1 MDKKVY
7 RNNKINE
14 EVISCELD
22 SGLKIYFIPKKGY
35 SKKYAIF
42 ATNYG
47 SNDNRFIPIG
57 EKNVLEVPQG
67 VAHFLEHKLFE
78 EPDEDIIDK
87 FSRLGT
93 DVNAYTNF
101 NQTAYLFSCTD
112 NFYESLEL
120 LIKFVQNPYFT
131 NENVEKEK
139 GIIAQEIKMY
149 EDNPGWRV
157 FFNCLRGMY
166 YEHPVKIDIAGT
178 VESIQ
183 KIDVNILYKCY
194 NTFYNPKNMILVM
207 TGDISFDKAVEAV
220 ERVEKKDINS
230 SEDIVRIYNE
240 EPNSIKEKYIEEKL
254 ITYMP
259 IFAIGFKEKDIGFLG
274 EKLIKREVTT
284 NILLDMLFGQSS
296 EFYQE
301 LYNEGIIDG
310 SFGGQYTGHENY
322 GHSVISGQSKNPE
335 LVLERIIKYLNELK
349 SKGLKEEDFLRIKK
363 KSMGSDLMG
372 FNSVEFIAN
381 NFVNYYFLDYLFINL
396 LDIYDKITFDDVFHR
411 FNSHFDKD
419 NYTLSVIKPM

>member
-157 FFNCLRGMY
+157 FL
-166 YEHPVKIDIAGT
+166 T
-178 VESIQ
+178 V
-183 KIDVNILYKCY
+183 
-194 NTFYNPKNMILVM
+194 
-207 TGDISFDKAVEAV
+207 
-220 ERVEKKDINS
+220 
-230 SEDIVRIYNE
+230 
-240 EPNSIKEKYIEEKL
+240 
-254 ITYMP
+254 
-259 IFAIGFKEKDIGFLG
+259 
-274 EKLIKREVTT
+274 
-284 NILLDMLFGQSS
+284 
-296 EFYQE
+296 
-301 LYNEGIIDG
+301 
-310 SFGGQYTGHENY
+310 
-322 GHSVISGQSKNPE
+322 
-335 LVLERIIKYLNELK
+335 
-349 SKGLKEEDFLRIKK
+349 
-363 KSMGSDLMG
+363 
-372 FNSVEFIAN
+372 
-381 NFVNYYFLDYLFINL
+381 
-396 LDIYDKITFDDVFHR
+396 
-411 FNSHFDKD
+411 
-419 NYTLSVIKPM
+419 